1 MNHLRS
7 GLTAGLVV
15 LWAAGCSD
23 PTDDTYVVPRDV
35 PRTDDG
41 GTGEVA
47 ADTDAA
53 ADADA
58 DADATTDVD
67 AECIEDLDIVFV
79 LDVSTSMTPVLDA
92 LSRGV
97 GEVWSA
103 ALGLAPDT
111 RFGLVVFVDD
121 VMVTRDGEPFG
132 SVVELQDEFAHWRDF
147 CSSNDE
153 PGGSSGFNTDC
164 PENARDAIW
173 AAATTFAW
181 RENAL
186 RMIIVATDDTFVE
199 RPSSL
204 GSAGIVVQHT
214 YAEVLDELRARE
226 IRVAAFAAHDS
237 SNCSIPQ
244 VHDTEP
250 GFFSEWHGLP
260 PLPSGTGAEVFDIQ
274 AVRAGTL
281 SMTESINGVILD
293 EYCTPYLY

>member
-1 MNHLRS
+1 MDDRRRW
-7 GLTAGLVV
+7 LTAGLAA
-15 LWAAGCSD
+15 LMAAGCSD
-23 PTDDTYVVPRDV
+23 PTDDTYVPRDV
-35 PRTDDG
+35 GHPDDG
-41 GTGEVA
+41 GAGEVA
-47 ADTDAA
+47 ADGD

-58 DADATTDVD
+58 DADGDATAEVD
-67 AECIEDLDIVFV
+67 AACVEDLDIVFV

-121 VMVTRDGEPFG
+121 VMVTRDGEPYG
-132 SVVELQDEFAHWRDF
+132 SVVELQDEFGYWRDF

-153 PGGSSGFNTDC
+153 PGGSAGFNTDC
-164 PENARDAIW
+164 PENALDAIW
-173 AAATTFAW
+173 AAATSFAW
-181 RENAL
+181 REDAL
-186 RMIIVATDDTFVE
+186 RMVIVATDDTFVE
-199 RPSSL
+199 RPDTL
-204 GSAGIVVQHT
+204 GSAGIMVQHT

-237 SNCSIPQ
+237 SNCSIPP

-250 GFFSEWHGLP
+250 GFFSEWGGLP

-281 SMTESINGVILD
+281 SMTEAINDVILD
-293 EYCTPYLY
+293 EYCTPYIY